1 MCIRDR
7 LCRLLKPYTCGRI
20 EPFKDNRLLGCI
32 RMKEIVTIDDW
43 ENTLSES
50 KIILLITKK
59 TCKDCIIVERYLKLN
74 NYFINKIPVRKI
86 SLDNP
91 NSEIIRNQI
100 EWINIEVDI
109 IPFWVLMNRG
119 KRLLSIR
126 GDINQA
132 MKISTFSQ
140 VNRSQED

>member
-1 MCIRDR
+1 MLHRP
-7 LCRLLKPYTCGRI
+7 LKPYSAGTI

-32 RMKEIVTIDDW
+32 IMKEIVTIDDW

-59 TCKDCIIVERYLKLN
+59 TCKDCIIVERYLELN

-91 NSEIIRNQI
+91 NSEIIRNQM

-119 KRLLSIR
+119 KRLFSIR

-140 VNRSQED
+140 VNQSQED

>member
-1 MCIRDR
+1 
-7 LCRLLKPYTCGRI
+7 
-20 EPFKDNRLLGCI
+20 
-32 RMKEIVTIDDW
+32 MKEVVTIDDW

-59 TCKDCIIVERYLKLN
+59 TCNDCIIVERYLELN
-74 NYFINKIPVRKI
+74 NYLINKIPVRKI

-100 EWINIEVDI
+100 EWINKEVDI
-109 IPFWVLMNRG
+109 IPFWVLLNRG

-140 VNRSQED
+140 VNQSQED

>member
-1 MCIRDR
+1 
-7 LCRLLKPYTCGRI
+7 
-20 EPFKDNRLLGCI
+20 
-32 RMKEIVTIDDW
+32 MKEIVTIDDW
-43 ENTLSES
+43 KNTLSES

-59 TCKDCIIVERYLKLN
+59 TCKDCIIVERYLELN

-91 NSEIIRNQI
+91 NSKIIRNQI

-119 KRLLSIR
+119 KRLCSIR

-140 VNRSQED
+140 VNQSQED

>member
-1 MCIRDR
+1 
-7 LCRLLKPYTCGRI
+7 
-20 EPFKDNRLLGCI
+20 
-32 RMKEIVTIDDW
+32 MKEVVTIDDW

-119 KRLLSIR
+119 KRLFSIR
-126 GDINQA
+126 GDIKQA

-140 VNRSQED
+140 VNQSQED